1 MDRLG
6 FNGLGAYKCEESQ
19 QSSHSRSHPVMTK
32 NNGYVA
38 KIPEEK
44 RFLNR
49 SPGPPEQSKYRQAEP
64 SKPSG
69 TIPKSDHPSRWVPA
83 LP

>member
-44 RFLNR
+44 
-49 SPGPPEQSKYRQAEP
+49 
-64 SKPSG
+64 
-69 TIPKSDHPSRWVPA
+69 
-83 LP
+83 